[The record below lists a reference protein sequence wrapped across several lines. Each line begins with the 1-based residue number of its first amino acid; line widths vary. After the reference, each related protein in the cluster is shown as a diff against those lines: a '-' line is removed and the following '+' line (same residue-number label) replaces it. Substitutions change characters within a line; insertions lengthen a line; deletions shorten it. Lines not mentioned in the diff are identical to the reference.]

1 MKGIVLAG
9 GNGTRLHPLTRSV
22 SKQLMPVYDKPMIYY
37 PISVLMLAG
46 ITDILIVTK
55 EEDQSAFKRLLGDGS
70 EFGVRFT
77 YAIQDKPR
85 GLAHALIVAE
95 EFLDNS
101 PFALILGDNIFYGHG
116 LPELLAKAT
125 RLETG
130 AEIFAYQVADPTQ
143 YGVVSFT
150 ADGQVLS
157 IEEKPRKPQS
167 DYVVTG
173 LYFYDSS
180 AVAKAKSL
188 KPSARGELE
197 ITDLNKLYLE
207 EGTLKANLMGRGYA
221 WLDAGSH
228 DSLLEAGQFIASIE
242 ERQGMKIACLEE
254 IGYRLGLI
262 SDEQLLRQARALKN
276 TSYGAYLEKIARSA
290 S

>member
-70 EFGVRFT
+70 EFGVHFT

-116 LPELLAKAT
+116 LPELLEKAT

-130 AEIFAYQVADPTQ
+130 AEIFAYQVANPTQ

-150 ADGQVLS
+150 RDGQVLS

-167 DYVVTG
+167 DFVVTG

-180 AVAKAKSL
+180 AVSKAKSL

-207 EGTLKANLMGRGYA
+207 EGTLRANLMGRGYA

-228 DSLLEAGQFIASIE
+228 ESLLEAGQFIASIE

-254 IGYRLGLI
+254 IGFRLGLI
-262 SDEQLLRQARALKN
+262 SADQLLDQARRLKSS
-276 TSYGAYLEKIARSA
+276 SYGAYLKKIAISH
-290 S
+290 

>member
-180 AVAKAKSL
+180 AVSKAKSL

-262 SDEQLLRQARALKN
+262 SDAQLLRQARALKN